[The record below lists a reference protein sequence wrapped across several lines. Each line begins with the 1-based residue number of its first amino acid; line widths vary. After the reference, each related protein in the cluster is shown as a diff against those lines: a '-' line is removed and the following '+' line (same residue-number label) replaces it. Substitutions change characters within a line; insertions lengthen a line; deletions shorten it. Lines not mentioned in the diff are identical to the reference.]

1 MGLLRPKLHTG
12 HHQFCLILL
21 AKASHMAGCESR
33 VKSRGRTFH
42 QQWKNMA
49 VIYGPGH
56 RQKMPLSLT
65 LKDQKEEF
73 AKGMHSILGKGNGM
87 WRGMQSDRTWH
98 VKASGSSESL
108 EQMLVLD
115 GRDVSQSDE
124 GCQSFSKMLQNPLI
138 AHFGRLTYLDSAPG
152 CASCCYCLHL
162 KNNSVNLFNT
172 NESFFF
178 AYFAD
183 FICCHFFQCQRYPF
197 L

>member
-1 MGLLRPKLHTG
+1 MIGHWLIKARFVLVTAVTKCLLCSMCLSSSSKLGWACSQGDGRGDHAMGLLRPKLHTG

-49 VIYGPGH
+49 MIYDPGH
-56 RQKMPLSLT
+56 GWQMPLSLT

-87 WRGMQSDRTWH
+87 WRGMQADRTWH

-108 EQMLVLD
+108 E
-115 GRDVSQSDE
+115 
-124 GCQSFSKMLQNPLI
+124 
-138 AHFGRLTYLDSAPG
+138 
-152 CASCCYCLHL
+152 
-162 KNNSVNLFNT
+162 
-172 NESFFF
+172 
-178 AYFAD
+178 
-183 FICCHFFQCQRYPF
+183 
-197 L
+197 